1 MFIAVDCGATNMR
14 CRLFDGYEI
23 LDETRREAGA
33 RNTAFEGTSAPLKAA
48 LISSVKELLERNS
61 LKENDIEVVLSSG
74 VLASDMGI
82 YNLAHAKAPAGIKE
96 SAAAAR
102 LEVMEEITRI
112 PIFFI
117 PGVKTLPD
125 PNERDEEKKLFLR
138 DSMSGEECETYG
150 IMAQLGLTGNFVIT
164 LPGSYNK
171 AIEVDGTGRIVSIIT
186 GMCGE
191 FIAAMSGHTVLR
203 HSLPQP
209 VIRTIIPEKL
219 VLGFDYCSRHGV
231 SLSLIKAR
239 MVQTLGDWSCDEAAN
254 FFVGALLRD
263 DILSVKMTC
272 RPKTRDIKV
281 IVGGGRPL
289 RKIFVI
295 LLRHAGVDNI
305 VEVDDETA
313 RRAPAIGALKVYEEY
328 LANHRG

>member
-14 CRLFDGYEI
+14 CRLFDGKVI
-23 LDETRREAGA
+23 LDEIRREAGA

-48 LISSVKELLERNS
+48 LVSSIKELLERNS
-61 LKENDIEVVLSSG
+61 LEEKEIEAILSSG

-82 YNLAHAKAPAGIKE
+82 YQLPHARAPAGVAE

-102 LEVMEEITRI
+102 LVVMEEITKI
-112 PIFFI
+112 PILFI

-125 PNERDEEKKLFLR
+125 PDERDEDKKIFLR

-150 IMAQLGLTGNFVIT
+150 IMAQLGLSGNFIIT

-171 AIEVDGTGRIVSIIT
+171 AIEVDGTGRIVSILT

-191 FIAAMSGHTVLR
+191 FIAAISGHTILR
-203 HSLPQP
+203 YSLPRP

-219 VLGFDYCSRHGV
+219 TWGFDYCSRHGV
-231 SLSLIKAR
+231 SPSLIKAR
-239 MVQTLGDWSCDEAAN
+239 MVQTLGDWNCDEAAN

-263 DILSVKMTC
+263 DILTAKETC
-272 RPKTRDIKV
+272 RQETRDIKV

-289 RKIFVI
+289 RSIFVI
-295 LLRHAGVDNI
+295 LLGHAGVENI

-313 RRAPAIGALKVYEEY
+313 RRAPAVGALCVYKEY
-328 LANHRG
+328 LARHRG

>member
-1 MFIAVDCGATNMR
+1 MFITVDCGATNMR
-14 CRLFDGYEI
+14 CRLFDGRNI

-33 RNTAFEGTSAPLKAA
+33 RNTAFEGNSAPLKTA
-48 LISSVKELLERNS
+48 LVSSIKELLERNT
-61 LKENDIEVVLSSG
+61 LDEGDIEATLSSG

-82 YNLAHAKAPAGIKE
+82 YYLPHAKAPAGVKE

-102 LEVMEEITRI
+102 LVVMEKITKI
-112 PIFFI
+112 PILFI

-125 PNERDEEKKLFLR
+125 PGEQDEERALFLR

-150 IMAQLGLTGNFVIT
+150 IMAQFGLSGNFVIT

-191 FIAAMSGHTVLR
+191 FIAAMSGPTILR
-203 HSLPQP
+203 HSLPRP

-219 VLGFDYCSRHGV
+219 TWGFDYCSRHGV
-231 SLSLIKAR
+231 SPSLIKAR
-239 MVQTLGDWSCDEAAN
+239 MVQTLGNWNCDEAAN

-263 DILSVKMTC
+263 DILSVKQTC
-272 RPKTRDIKV
+272 RSRNIKV
-281 IVGGGRPL
+281 IVGGGNPL
-289 RKIFVI
+289 RSVFVI
-295 LLRHAGVDNI
+295 LLRHIGLENI

-313 RRAPAIGALKVYEEY
+313 RRAPSVGALMVYKEY
-328 LANHRG
+328 LAHQCR